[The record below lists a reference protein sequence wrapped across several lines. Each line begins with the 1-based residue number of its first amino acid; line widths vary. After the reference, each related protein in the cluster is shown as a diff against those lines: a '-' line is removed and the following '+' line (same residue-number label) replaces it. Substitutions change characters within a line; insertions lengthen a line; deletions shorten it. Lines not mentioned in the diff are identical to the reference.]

1 MNGKVVRSNT
11 MILQLSVGKRK
22 LVIMNRKY
30 FIKKGLMGTG
40 LFIMSSASGNF
51 INNNIDELR
60 QLEILGFN
68 YLPNTKIKHYGK
80 LYFS

>member
-1 MNGKVVRSNT
+1 MNGKAARSNT

-22 LVIMNRKY
+22 LVTMNRKI

-40 LFIMSSASGNF
+40 LFIMSSVSGNV

-68 YLPNTKIKHYGK
+68 YLPNTKIKYGK